1 MYKLVI
7 RPLLFLID
15 PERVHHISFSFL
27 KIAFGFK
34 PLAKVIGSFFTYEH
48 PSLEKELFGLRFKN
62 PVGLA
67 AGFDKDAKLVD
78 KWQYLGFG
86 FVEVGTVTPRP
97 QAGNPKT
104 RLFRLPQDK
113 AIINRMGFNN
123 AGVDAMVERLK
134 NAKNPNLIV
143 GANIGKNKDTPNE
156 NATDDYVICFN
167 KLFDYVDYFVVNV
180 SSPNTPGLR
189 ELQEKGP
196 LTKLLL
202 TLQDINQ
209 AKPEPKPLL
218 LKVAPDLTDSQLDD
232 IAEVCATAKLD
243 GLILNNTTIAREP
256 LTTPAAEVEAIGN
269 GGLSGGPLTARAQ
282 EVLSYVAKKSPE
294 LPLIGVGGIMKPED
308 AEERLKAGAGLV
320 QIYSGFVYEGA
331 GFVGRICRGLK

>member
-1 MYKLVI
+1 MYKLVL

-15 PERVHHISFSFL
+15 PERVHHLSFSFL
-27 KIAFGFK
+27 KLVLGFK
-34 PLAKVIGSFFTYEH
+34 PLAKLIGAFLTYKH
-48 PSLEKELFGLRFKN
+48 PSLEKELFGLHFKN

-78 KWQYLGFG
+78 KWGYLGFG

-97 QAGNPKT
+97 QAGNPKK
-104 RLFRLPQDK
+104 RLFRLPKDK
-113 AIINRMGFNN
+113 ALINRMGFNN
-123 AGVDAMVERLK
+123 AGVDAMVERLQK
-134 NAKNPNLIV
+134 MQKGDLIV

-156 NATDDYVICFN
+156 NATDDYVICFT

-202 TLQDINQ
+202 TLQELNQ

-232 IAEVCATAKLD
+232 IIEVCATAKLD

-256 LTTPAAEVEAIGN
+256 LVTPAAQVEAIGN
-269 GGLSGGPLTARAQ
+269 GGLSGGPLTERAQ
-282 EVLSYVAKKSPE
+282 EVLRYVATRSPD
-294 LPLIGVGGIMKPED
+294 LPLIGVGGIMNPAHAAD
-308 AEERLKAGAGLV
+308 RIKAGASLV
-320 QIYSGFVYEGA
+320 QVYSGFVYEGP
-331 GFVGRICRGLK
+331 GMTGRICRGLV